1 MENKYNF
8 KKLLCYNI
16 VNNCKC
22 VYKNKCMFAHT
33 LEEQKKEPIRQFI
46 YNMLYIWEDLSNINV
61 NEDKYLLDELI
72 MFTKECKNCIGKKCP
87 GGYNCKFGVCLRENK
102 ICYNDLMYGKCY
114 NMLMET
120 NHNDNILYRC
130 IHGIHLTEKKFIPY
144 NQRMLSEL
152 TNLETNFLIK
162 HNINFNSKNNIISI
176 GLNDNTI
183 SIVKDIISN
192 KITKSEIINNLK
204 ISNDIFNNNT
214 TIDNKDDDIFEDI
227 INEKNNIFFDNYENN
242 DINSLTNINDEIYKG
257 MNFDK
262 DKIINNIVVYDDEN
276 KKIIPNNF
284 HDSNY
289 ENKKIIPNNFYDS
302 NYENINE
309 IYENKINT
317 LNEYFKNNSK
327 KICDEK

>member
-1 MENKYNF
+1 
-8 KKLLCYNI
+8 
-16 VNNCKC
+16 
-22 VYKNKCMFAHT
+22 MFAHT
-33 LEEQKKEPIRQFI
+33 LEEQKKEPIRQLI

-72 MFTKECKNCIGKKCP
+72 MLTKECKNCINKKCP

-120 NHNDNILYRC
+120 NNNDLILYRC

-152 TNLETNFLIK
+152 TNLETNFLIR

-192 KITKSEIINNLK
+192 KITKSDIINNLK
-204 ISNDIFNNNT
+204 INKDIFNT
-214 TIDNKDDDIFEDI
+214 DIETDNKDDDIFEDI
-227 INEKNNIFFDNYENN
+227 
-242 DINSLTNINDEIYKG
+242 DEANHESIRKQYKTRVLPL
-257 MNFDK
+257 F
-262 DKIINNIVVYDDEN
+262 
-276 KKIIPNNF
+276 
-284 HDSNY
+284 
-289 ENKKIIPNNFYDS
+289 
-302 NYENINE
+302 
-309 IYENKINT
+309 
-317 LNEYFKNNSK
+317 
-327 KICDEK
+327 